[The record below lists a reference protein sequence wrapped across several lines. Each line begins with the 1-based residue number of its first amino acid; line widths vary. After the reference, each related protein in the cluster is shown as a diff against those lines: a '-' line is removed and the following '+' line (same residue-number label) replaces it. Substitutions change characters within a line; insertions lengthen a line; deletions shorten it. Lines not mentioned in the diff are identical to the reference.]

1 MTAKATAKEEQRT
14 GPEEP
19 EERAGDARPA
29 EERAEEIVE
38 RVSGTAVR
46 FARRVVARAR
56 EEVEDIV
63 AEGQTIRRRDR
74 RGG

>member
-1 MTAKATAKEEQRT
+1 MSS
-14 GPEEP
+14 
-19 EERAGDARPA
+19 ERATTGEAEREDAGTQGGDRAVG
-29 EERAEEIVE
+29 ERAEEIVE
-38 RVSGTAVR
+38 RVSGQVAR
-46 FARRVVARAR
+46 FARRVVGRAR

>member
-1 MTAKATAKEEQRT
+1 MSAEGTSTREDHRPDAEAA
-14 GPEEP
+14 GH
-19 EERAGDARPA
+19 ERRV

-38 RVSGTAVR
+38 RVSGQVAQ

-63 AEGQTIRRRDR
+63 AEAQTIRRGQPPSD
-74 RGG
+74 

>member
-1 MTAKATAKEEQRT
+1 MSS
-14 GPEEP
+14 
-19 EERAGDARPA
+19 ERATTGEAEREDADTQGSDRA
-29 EERAEEIVE
+29 VGERAEEIVE
-38 RVSGTAVR
+38 RVSGQVAR
-46 FARRVVARAR
+46 FARRVLGRAR